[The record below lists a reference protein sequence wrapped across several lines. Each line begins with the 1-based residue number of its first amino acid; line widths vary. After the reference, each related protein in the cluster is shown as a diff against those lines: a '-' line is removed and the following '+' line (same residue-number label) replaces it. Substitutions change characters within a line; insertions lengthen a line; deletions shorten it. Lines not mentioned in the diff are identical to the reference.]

1 MSNEK
6 IKIIAEI
13 GLAHDASLGN
23 AHAYIDAVAK
33 TGVDGIKFQTHIA
46 HAESITTEPWRV
58 KFSFQDKSRYEYWK
72 RMEFSEAQ
80 WLGLKEHA
88 DEVGLLF
95 LSTPFSIE
103 AFEMLRRVGV
113 HAWKIAS
120 GEITNYPLL
129 EKVANTQQPVWVS
142 TGMSG
147 ENEINSVVKI
157 LNNFDSDFT
166 IFQCTSKYPTKPE
179 EVGLNILHD
188 IKNKYNCEVGLSDH
202 SGTIYPSL
210 AAATIGV
217 NVLEVHVVFD
227 KSMFGPD
234 VSSSITINELS
245 QLVEGVRYIEKMIKN
260 PVDKN
265 DMETDMDQM
274 RNLFMKRIITKTS
287 VRKNE
292 LLTLNNLTTK
302 KSDLGIPAMEWPSII
317 NSKSGRDLPAGYFL
331 TQEDIIKNN

>member
-58 KFSFQDKSRYEYWK
+58 KFSFQDKSRYDYWK

-120 GEITNYPLL
+120 GEITNYPLI

-274 RNLFMKRIITKTS
+274 RNLFMKRIVTKTS

>member
-58 KFSFQDKSRYEYWK
+58 KFSFQDKSRYDYWK

-120 GEITNYPLL
+120 GEITNYPLI

-274 RNLFMKRIITKTS
+274 RNLFMKRIVTKTS

-331 TQEDIIKNN
+331 TQEDIIENN

>member
-1 MSNEK
+1 MSNKK

-58 KFSFQDKSRYEYWK
+58 KFSFQDKSRYDYWK

-179 EVGLNILHD
+179 EVGLNIL
-188 IKNKYNCEVGLSDH
+188 GM
-202 SGTIYPSL
+202 T
-210 AAATIGV
+210 
-217 NVLEVHVVFD
+217 
-227 KSMFGPD
+227 
-234 VSSSITINELS
+234 
-245 QLVEGVRYIEKMIKN
+245 
-260 PVDKN
+260 
-265 DMETDMDQM
+265 
-274 RNLFMKRIITKTS
+274 
-287 VRKNE
+287 
-292 LLTLNNLTTK
+292 
-302 KSDLGIPAMEWPSII
+302 
-317 NSKSGRDLPAGYFL
+317 
-331 TQEDIIKNN
+331 

>member
-103 AFEMLRRVGV
+103 AFEMLGRVGV

-179 EVGLNILHD
+179 EVGLNILHE

-274 RNLFMKRIITKTS
+274 RNLFMKRIVTKTS

-331 TQEDIIKNN
+331 TQEDINKNN

>member
-1 MSNEK
+1 MSHKK

-46 HAESITTEPWRV
+46 HAESISTEPWRV
-58 KFSFQDKSRYEYWK
+58 KFSFQDKSRYDYWK
-72 RMEFSEAQ
+72 RMEFSEDQ

-103 AFEMLRRVGV
+103 AFEILNRVGV
-113 HAWKIAS
+113 FAWKIAS

-129 EKVANTQQPVWVS
+129 EKVASTQQPVWIS

-147 ENEINSVVKI
+147 EKEIGSVIKI
-157 LNNFDSDFT
+157 LKDFNSDFT

-179 EVGLNILHD
+179 EIGLNILSD
-188 IKNKYNCEVGLSDH
+188 LKTNYNCEVGLSDH

-210 AAATIGV
+210 SAATLGV
-217 NVLEVHVVFD
+217 NVIEVHVVFD
-227 KSMFGPD
+227 KGMFGPD

-245 QLVEGVRYIEKMIKN
+245 QLVEGVRFIEKMISN
-260 PVDKN
+260 PVNKN
-265 DMETDMDQM
+265 DIEIDMDQM
-274 RNLFMKRIITKTS
+274 RDLFMKRIVTKTS
-287 VRKNE
+287 VNKNE
-292 LLTLNNLTTK
+292 LLTLDNLTTK
-302 KSDLGIPAMEWPSII
+302 KSNLGIPAMKWPSII
-317 NSKSGRDLPAGYFL
+317 NTRSGRDLPANYFL
-331 TQEDIIKNN
+331 TQEDILENK

>member
-1 MSNEK
+1 M
-6 IKIIAEI
+6 
-13 GLAHDASLGN
+13 
-23 AHAYIDAVAK
+23 
-33 TGVDGIKFQTHIA
+33 
-46 HAESITTEPWRV
+46 
-58 KFSFQDKSRYEYWK
+58 
-72 RMEFSEAQ
+72 
-80 WLGLKEHA
+80 
-88 DEVGLLF
+88 
-95 LSTPFSIE
+95 
-103 AFEMLRRVGV
+103 
-113 HAWKIAS
+113 
-120 GEITNYPLL
+120 
-129 EKVANTQQPVWVS
+129 
-142 TGMSG
+142 
-147 ENEINSVVKI
+147 
-157 LNNFDSDFT
+157 
-166 IFQCTSKYPTKPE
+166 
-179 EVGLNILHD
+179 
-188 IKNKYNCEVGLSDH
+188 
-202 SGTIYPSL
+202 